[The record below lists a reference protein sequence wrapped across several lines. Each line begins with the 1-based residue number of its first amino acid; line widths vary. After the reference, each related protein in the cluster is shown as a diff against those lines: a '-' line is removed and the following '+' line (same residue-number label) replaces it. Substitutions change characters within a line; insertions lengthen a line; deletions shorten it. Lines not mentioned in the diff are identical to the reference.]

1 MNAFVPCHSY
11 APKSVWKSSVSVY
24 HGMCSQPIRAF
35 TRSISGCGARGEGD
49 SGLLIG
55 SFVHYRIL
63 FRHASASDNEIER
76 AVEALLQGIAR
87 DYPRLLEHSR
97 MMTAVAEPH

>member
-1 MNAFVPCHSY
+1 
-11 APKSVWKSSVSVY
+11 
-24 HGMCSQPIRAF
+24 
-35 TRSISGCGARGEGD
+35 
-49 SGLLIG
+49 LIG

-97 MMTAVAEPH
+97 MMTAVAEPHRLRA